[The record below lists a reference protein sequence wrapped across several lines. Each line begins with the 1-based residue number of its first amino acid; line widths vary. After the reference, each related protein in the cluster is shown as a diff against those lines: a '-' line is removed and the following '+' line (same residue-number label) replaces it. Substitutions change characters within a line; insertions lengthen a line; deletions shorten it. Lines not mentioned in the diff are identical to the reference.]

1 MYNLIRWIITFIILI
16 IFIILVKKEKI
27 VLTPLKRNIIMIFIL
42 GGLSTILCLIPLEN
56 ALFSFESPEDAYQ
69 YMYLKSLKKDA
80 IIINGESSTKI
91 INKNE
96 TVYFPRKEDGWK
108 LDPTSVPK
116 IVYKEAIDKYSI
128 HIIRY
133 GNTDDYYVTVTSYNN
148 KKFTLS
154 DSKKSNFQSNDITGN
169 ADITIYSY
177 VGCVNSIE
185 DNYYILI
192 DDEKILINI

>member
-108 LDPTSVPK
+108 LDTTSVPK
-116 IVYKEAIDKYSI
+116 IVDKEAIDKYSI

-154 DSKKSNFQSNDITGN
+154 DSKKSKFQSNDITGN
-169 ADITIYSY
+169 SDITIYSY